1 MEHLLYERLGSLNE
15 IQNDAKSRMSKS
27 IENLEANFAKIRTGR
42 AHPSILDAVTV
53 DYYGSQVPISQ
64 VANINVEDA
73 RTLTV
78 QPWEQPMVAVVEK
91 AIMMSDLGVNPVTN
105 GSTMRIPMPPLTEER
120 RRDLTKVAR
129 QEAENARVAIRNV
142 RRDANGDVKNLL
154 KDKDITEDDSRRTE
168 DQIQKLTDDAVKQI
182 DALLAEKEAVLMEV

>member
-1 MEHLLYERLGSLNE
+1 MLNE
-15 IQNDAKSRMSKS
+15 IQADAKSRMQKS
-27 IENLEANFAKIRTGR
+27 IDNLETNFAKIRTGR
-42 AHPSILDAVTV
+42 AHPSILDSVTV

-91 AIMMSDLGVNPVTN
+91 AIMISDLGVNPVTN
-105 GSTMRIPMPPLTEER
+105 GNTMRIPMPALTEER

-129 QEAENARVAIRNV
+129 QEAENARIAVRNV
-142 RRDANGDVKNLL
+142 RRDANSDVKELL
-154 KDKDITEDDSRRTE
+154 KEKEVTEDDARRAE
-168 DQIQKLTDDAVKQI
+168 DLIQKLTDDAVKKA
-182 DALLAEKEAVLMEV
+182 DEMLAEKEASLMEV

>member
-1 MEHLLYERLGSLNE
+1 MLNE
-15 IQNDAKSRMSKS
+15 IQADAKSRMQKS
-27 IENLEANFAKIRTGR
+27 IDNLETNFAKIRTGR
-42 AHPSILDAVTV
+42 AHPSILDSVTV

-91 AIMMSDLGVNPVTN
+91 AIMISDLGVNPVTN
-105 GSTMRIPMPPLTEER
+105 GNTMRIPMPALTEER

-129 QEAENARVAIRNV
+129 QEAENARIAVRNV
-142 RRDANGDVKNLL
+142 RRDANNDVKELL
-154 KDKDITEDDSRRTE
+154 KDKEVTEDDARRAE
-168 DQIQKLTDDAVKQI
+168 DLIQKLTDDAVKKA
-182 DALLAEKEAVLMEV
+182 DAMLAEKEASLMEV

>member
-1 MEHLLYERLGSLNE
+1 MLNE
-15 IQNDAKSRMSKS
+15 IQNDAKLRMGKS
-27 IENLEANFAKIRTGR
+27 IENLETNFAKIRTGR
-42 AHPSILDAVTV
+42 AHPSILDSVTV

-78 QPWEQPMVAVVEK
+78 QPWEQPMVSVVEK

-105 GSTMRIPMPPLTEER
+105 GNTMRIPMPPLTEER

-129 QEAENARVAIRNV
+129 QEAENSRVAVRNV
-142 RRDANGDVKNLL
+142 RRDANGDIKDLL
-154 KDKDITEDDSRRTE
+154 KEKDITEDDARRSE
-168 DQIQKLTDDAVKQI
+168 DQIQKLTDEAVKKI
-182 DALLAEKEAVLMEV
+182 DALLAEKEAALMEV